1 MKEHADLREQAVV
14 DRFEGDF
21 VVLESD
27 HGMINIP
34 RKNATAMVAE
44 NMVVWFEGDRIL
56 EIDEAETARR
66 EASIRRRFERIL
78 GGKKN

>member
-1 MKEHADLREQAVV
+1 MKQKAIV

-34 RKNATAMVAE
+34 RKNAPAMVAE

>member
-1 MKEHADLREQAVV
+1 
-14 DRFEGDF
+14 
-21 VVLESD
+21 
-27 HGMINIP
+27 
-34 RKNATAMVAE
+34 MVAE